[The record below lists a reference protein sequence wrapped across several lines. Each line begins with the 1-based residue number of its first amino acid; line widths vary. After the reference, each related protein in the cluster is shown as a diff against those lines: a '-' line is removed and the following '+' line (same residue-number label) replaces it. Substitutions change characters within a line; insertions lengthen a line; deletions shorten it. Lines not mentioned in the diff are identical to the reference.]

1 MIKELKYLFFIIIIS
16 IFVFLNLKYYFSND
30 YKKKSYRSFK
40 LIDQKITDFS
50 KKIILLDNDT
60 SDVVI
65 YVKKNINKD
74 KKNYNFWKLIDN
86 NE

>member
-74 KKNYNFWKLIDN
+74 KKNYNFGN
-86 NE
+86 